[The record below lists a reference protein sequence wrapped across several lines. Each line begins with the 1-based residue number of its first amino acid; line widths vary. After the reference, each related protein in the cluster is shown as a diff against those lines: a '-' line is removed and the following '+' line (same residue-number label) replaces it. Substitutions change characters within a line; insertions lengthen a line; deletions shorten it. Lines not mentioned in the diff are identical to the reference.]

1 MPLTPFH
8 IGPGL
13 GIGLVFSKY
22 FDIAALLVASVAVDI
37 EPFSILLFNLNYPL
51 HGFFHSFLGGT
62 LIAVLVSAAIYCLR
76 DATRKI
82 MDVFQLGQTSSFK
95 KILWSSIFGVY
106 LHILLDAPLYADI
119 RPFYPFQ
126 SNPLYGLFSAG
137 HIYTFTGISFII
149 GVAAYVFMVRKNAG
163 RKY

>member
-1 MPLTPFH
+1 MPFTPFH
-8 IGPGL
+8 LGPGL
-13 GIGLVFSKY
+13 GVGMLFSKY
-22 FDIAALLVASVAVDI
+22 FDIAALLAASVAVDI
-37 EPFSILLFNLNYPL
+37 EPFLVLLFKLNYPL

-62 LIAVLVSAAIYCLR
+62 IVAVLVSAAIYYLR
-76 DATRKI
+76 DVTRKI
-82 MDVFQLGQTSSFK
+82 MDVFQIGQRSSFK

-137 HIYTFTGISFII
+137 HIYSFTGISFII
-149 GVAAYVFMVRKNAG
+149 GVAAYVFMVRKNRA

>member
-8 IGPGL
+8 LGPGL
-13 GIGLVFSKY
+13 GAGMLFSKY
-22 FDIAALLVASVAVDI
+22 FDIAALLAASVAVDI
-37 EPFSILLFNLNYPL
+37 EPFFVLMLKLDYPL

-62 LIAVLVSAAIYCLR
+62 LIAVLVSAAIYSSR
-76 DATRKI
+76 GRIKKI
-82 MDVFQLGQTSSFK
+82 MDFFQIGQCSSFK

-137 HIYTFTGISFII
+137 QIYSFTGISFII
-149 GVAAYVFMVRKNAG
+149 GVAAYVFMVRKNASQ
-163 RKY
+163 KY

>member
-1 MPLTPFH
+1 
-8 IGPGL
+8 
-13 GIGLVFSKY
+13 
-22 FDIAALLVASVAVDI
+22 
-37 EPFSILLFNLNYPL
+37 
-51 HGFFHSFLGGT
+51 
-62 LIAVLVSAAIYCLR
+62 
-76 DATRKI
+76 
-82 MDVFQLGQTSSFK
+82 
-95 KILWSSIFGVY
+95 
-106 LHILLDAPLYADI
+106 HILLDAPLYADI

>member
-1 MPLTPFH
+1 MPFTPFH

-13 GIGLVFSKY
+13 GFGLLFSKY

-62 LIAVLVSAAIYCLR
+62 LIAVLVSAAAYYLR

-82 MDVFQLGQTSSFK
+82 MDVFRLGQRSSFK

-126 SNPLYGLFSAG
+126 GNPLYGLFSAG
-137 HIYTFTGISFII
+137 QIYTFTGISFII
-149 GVAAYVFMVRKNAG
+149 GVAAYVFMVRKNAA

>member
-1 MPLTPFH
+1 ML
-8 IGPGL
+8 
-13 GIGLVFSKY
+13 FSKY
-22 FDIAALLVASVAVDI
+22 FDIAALLAASVAVDI
-37 EPFSILLFNLNYPL
+37 EPFLVLLFKLNYPL

-62 LIAVLVSAAIYCLR
+62 IVAVLVSAAIYYLR
-76 DATRKI
+76 DVTRKI
-82 MDVFQLGQTSSFK
+82 MDVFQIGQRSSFK

-137 HIYTFTGISFII
+137 HIYSFTGISFII
-149 GVAAYVFMVRKNAG
+149 GVAAYVFMVRKNRA

>member
-8 IGPGL
+8 LGPGL
-13 GIGLVFSKY
+13 GVGMLFSKY
-22 FDIAALLVASVAVDI
+22 FDIAALLAASVAVDI
-37 EPFSILLFNLNYPL
+37 EPFLVLLFKLNYPL

-62 LIAVLVSAAIYCLR
+62 IVAVLVSAAIYYLR
-76 DATRKI
+76 DVTRKI
-82 MDVFQLGQTSSFK
+82 MDVFQIGQRSSFK

-137 HIYTFTGISFII
+137 HIYSFTGISFII
-149 GVAAYVFMVRKNAG
+149 GVAAYVFMVRKNRA